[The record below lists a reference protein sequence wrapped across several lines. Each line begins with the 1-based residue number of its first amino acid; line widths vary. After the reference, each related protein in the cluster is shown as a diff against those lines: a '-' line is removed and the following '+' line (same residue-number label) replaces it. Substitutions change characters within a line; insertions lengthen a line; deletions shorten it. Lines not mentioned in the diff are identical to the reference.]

1 MSEKISVDD
10 AMSEYYR
17 LKNVYETSY
26 YEKYIK
32 PIVKAVKKSKREKRV
47 EFSKLPKAECI
58 NCKRNVG
65 SVFSISYKDIST
77 RKFSIKCGD
86 TAAPCPLNI
95 EMLIGKYE
103 TFEDEI
109 HKYDKEINKLK
120 TDIIKEKYNIMF
132 GYVGEENGIDN
143 FTSMSIELKQTTELA
158 GHRIEK
164 NIMVND
170 NPEKNSLL
178 AKSVTIF
185 GNDYLTQFKQM
196 VSQYNE
202 SGDEGVINEAVNF
215 YKNEMMP
222 RLNEIQALRFDE
234 CFVEYNPDSLEY
246 KLYQIKNSL
255 HNLEINDSSES
266 KVVSFVTGLK
276 ETGIDT
282 MVAAD
287 KSQKK
292 KKKKKLEFVIEG
304 EEEEIIDYP
313 DYIPNSPEYVP
324 NSPEYVPNS
333 PEYNPSSPPQTN
345 NNFTIHGEEVIWT
358 DPDPDYQSIWYS
370 LSPRYKSILVQDPAW
385 MRKTMDE
392 FVAVRQNSGNVSRD
406 FVLPDDIVL
415 PPKVSEDKELDFG
428 NPVLDDLVARL
439 SPIQRDIVIDAFP
452 KKASA
457 NEADFNPMFG
467 ILKSMLKSVVDFRP
481 QLKG

>member
-26 YEKYIK
+26 YEKYVK
-32 PIVKAVKKSKREKRV
+32 PIVKAEKKSKREKRV

-65 SVFSISYKDIST
+65 SVFSISYKDSST
-77 RKFSIKCGD
+77 RKFSVKCGD

-95 EMLIGKYE
+95 DMIVGKYE
-103 TFEDEI
+103 TFEEEI
-109 HKYDKEINKLK
+109 HKYEKDIDKLK
-120 TDIIKEKYNIMF
+120 TDIIKEKYDIMF
-132 GYVGEENGIDN
+132 GYVDEENGIDH
-143 FTSMSIELKQTTELA
+143 FTSMSNELKDTTELA

-164 NIMVND
+164 NILVND
-170 NPEKNSLL
+170 NPEKNALL
-178 AKSVTIF
+178 ARSIAIF
-185 GNDYLTQFKQM
+185 NNDYLTQFKQM
-196 VSQYNE
+196 VAEYNE
-202 SGDEGVINEAVNF
+202 KSDEAIMTEAVNF

-222 RLNEIQALRFDE
+222 RLKEIQGLRFDE
-234 CFVEYNPDSLEY
+234 CFVEYNPDNFQY
-246 KLYQIKNSL
+246 KLCQNKNSL
-255 HNLEINDSSES
+255 YNLEISDSSES

-282 MVAAD
+282 MAQD

-304 EEEEIIDYP
+304 EEEEVP
-313 DYIPNSPEYVP
+313 DYVP
-324 NSPEYVPNS
+324 NSPEYNPDSPHYAPNS

-345 NNFTIHGEEVIWT
+345 NNFTIHGEEVTWT
-358 DPDPDYQSIWYS
+358 DPDPDYTAIWMA
-370 LSPRYKSILVQDPAW
+370 LSPKYKSILVQDPAW

-392 FVAVRQNSGNVSRD
+392 FVAVRQTPGNVSRD
-406 FVLPDDIVL
+406 FVLPDDIIL

-439 SPIQRDIVIDAFP
+439 SPVQRNIVIDALP
-452 KKASA
+452 KKEAP
-457 NEADFNPMFG
+457 NEAEFSPMFG
-467 ILKSMLKSVVDFRP
+467 ILKAMLKKLVDFRS
-481 QLKG
+481 